1 MSALAAPFLKG
12 AALKNR
18 AGEDKYALQNKD
30 TAVRLPETFEVSR
43 ALQMK
48 IHVGCGKE
56 EGAAD
61 LLPAAW
67 VLAVRPSRGLETA
80 FRARLSFALDD
91 AAHFSSLGGRLETRG
106 RTFGDDELVLG

>member
-18 AGEDKYALQNKD
+18 SGVNKYALQNKD

-67 VLAVRPSRGLETA
+67 VLAVRPSHGLETLC
-80 FRARLSFALDD
+80 ARRCRKRISLPLADVSKQEGALLEMT
-91 AAHFSSLGGRLETRG
+91 SLC
-106 RTFGDDELVLG
+106 